1 MLRIIVAI
9 ALAAAW
15 LPAAAQQM
23 EPGEWQ
29 FDTLSTSLLF
39 PKPQSILYT
48 TCIRKED
55 ISDPT
60 RWMGNKRESDC
71 KVTPVKQTAD
81 SFSWR
86 ISCPKTN
93 TTGSGTVRYGRGTM
107 EGDMQMAGENQGR
120 KYELRTKM
128 TGKRLGPCKNREGK
142 TG

>member
-9 ALAAAW
+9 ALLAAS

-29 FDTLSTSLLF
+29 FDVLATAPMFS
-39 PKPQSILYT
+39 KPQAILYT

-55 ISDPT
+55 VADPT
-60 RWMGNKRESDC
+60 RWVGNKRESDC

-86 ISCPKTN
+86 ISCPKSN
-93 TTGSGTVRYGRGTM
+93 TTGSGSVRYGRGTL
-107 EGDMQMAGENQGR
+107 EGDMQMAGEKEGR
-120 KYELRTKM
+120 KFEMRTKM
-128 TGKRLGPCKNREGK
+128 TGKRLGPCKS
-142 TG
+142 

>member
-9 ALAAAW
+9 ALIAAS

-29 FDTLSTSLLF
+29 FDTISTSPML
-39 PKPQSILYT
+39 PKPQPILYT

-60 RWMGNKRESDC
+60 RWMGKQRESDC

-86 ISCPKTN
+86 LSCPKTG
-93 TTGSGTVRYGRGTM
+93 TSGSGSVRYGRGTM

-120 KYELRTKM
+120 KFELRITM
-128 TGKRLGPCKNREGK
+128 SGKRLGPCKS
-142 TG
+142 